1 MDHPQSTK
9 TTIQAERRKYLN
21 SLLKALPYVKQVWFQ
36 PPENIKLEYPCIIY
50 NWERVKDISADNMHY
65 SSRRGYKV
73 TIIDYNPDS
82 VIPDLFHRNFPTAS
96 FDRSYVA
103 DGLNHWV
110 YTLFF

>member
-1 MDHPQSTK
+1 MDQSQNNQMTD
-9 TTIQAERRKYLN
+9 QVMRRQCLH
-21 SLLKALPYVKQVWFQ
+21 SLLKNLPYVKQVWFQ
-36 PPENIKLEYPCIIY
+36 PPDDIKLVYPCIIY

-73 TIIDYNPDS
+73 TIIDQTPDS
-82 VIPDLFHRNFPTAS
+82 VIPDIFHRNFKTAS